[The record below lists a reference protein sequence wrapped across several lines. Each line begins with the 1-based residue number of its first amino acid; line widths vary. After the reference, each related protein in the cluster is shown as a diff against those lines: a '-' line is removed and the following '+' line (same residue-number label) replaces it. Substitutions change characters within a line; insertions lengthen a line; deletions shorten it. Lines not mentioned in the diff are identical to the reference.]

1 MYTFVLV
8 VHVLVAV
15 SLVGLVLIQQGKG
28 ATAGAG
34 FGGGGSSGTVFGAR
48 GAASFLS
55 KLTAGLAAAF
65 FATSLV
71 LAYFGAQVTTQ
82 TSLIE
87 QSVEVDAVESS
98 DSDVP
103 ALPEDASVAPAAG
116 EGTEIPA
123 ASSEVPTAPAE

>member
-15 SLVGLVLIQQGKG
+15 SLIGLVLIQQGKG

-55 KLTAGLAAAF
+55 KLTAGLAATF
-65 FATSLV
+65 FATSLA

-87 QSVEVDAVESS
+87 QSAEVDAVESF

-103 ALPEDASVAPAAG
+103 ALPEGASVAPSAG
-116 EGTEIPA
+116 KGTLNPS

>member
-65 FATSLV
+65 FATSLA

-87 QSVEVDAVESS
+87 QSVQVDAAD

-103 ALPEDASVAPAAG
+103 ALPEDDVVAPAAG
-116 EGTEIPA
+116 EVSDIPA
-123 ASSEVPTAPAE
+123 ASDEVPTAPAE

>member
-55 KLTAGLAAAF
+55 KLTAAMAATF
-65 FATSLV
+65 FVTSLA

-87 QSVEVDAVESS
+87 QATQAEVAESD

-103 ALPEDASVAPAAG
+103 ALPEDATIAPVEG
-116 EGTEIPA
+116 EASEIPA
-123 ASSEVPTAPAE
+123 ASDEVPSAPAE

>member
-15 SLVGLVLIQQGKG
+15 SLIGLVLIQQGKG

-34 FGGGGSSGTVFGAR
+34 FGGGASGTVFGAR

-55 KLTAGLAAAF
+55 KLTAGLAATF
-65 FATSLV
+65 FVTSLA

-87 QSVEVDAVESS
+87 QAVEAQPVDAVES
-98 DSDVP
+98 DVP
-103 ALPEDASVAPAAG
+103 SLPEDAVAAPVADEAS
-116 EGTEIPA
+116 EIPA
-123 ASSEVPTAPAE
+123 TPSEVPTAPAE